1 MKYKNKAS
9 IFLLAV
15 VMAVMLPFSSFAA
28 GGYVNWGWT
37 SGIATAVENG
47 KAVELNQTFEY
58 EGHKIK
64 FENAVWED
72 YALLVSFSVLDADKE
87 DSVMLSQVSLVN
99 EEGKSLSQGC
109 GSEYDGNGKGV
120 LEFDLDKDLITGD
133 KVYLKIHTVR
143 EAKSE
148 KPDYIYGMVLDKS
161 LASDGAKYS
170 LGNECKTDYGTLK
183 LVTASNSKGRLSID
197 YTFDFIQEIKE
208 LINQDPENN
217 IFIHDLFPRIT
228 LTDAKKNVFS
238 ANSRSWEGEGK
249 SGKLYF
255 NGMPELNRPVTI
267 SIICSEK
274 VANWNLPIPVKKAGT
289 ETINI
294 NKEYKGEGGSFK
306 INNIYLG
313 SASTSL
319 DYEFIPAKGSE
330 VTRLEPIVSMN
341 VKDER
346 IRGSVNN
353 NGGLTGKIVFKYP
366 ILHKDLKDVTFYID
380 SVRRSIKYEES
391 IKIDFDKTPAD
402 YKIKADGSEIQVTNL
417 KIKDGNTTCFDLVV
431 NDSNRKFSG
440 FDVGI
445 EFDTSPLSWSS
456 TSNSDDYGIA
466 FDRSVKEGPDLTARD
481 EKKSPLK
488 RSIEIDGE
496 YKKLEV
502 KIESLEYLDLYKSEV
517 KIN

>member
-1 MKYKNKAS
+1 MKYKNKAG
-9 IFLLAV
+9 IFLLAA
-15 VMAVMLPFSSFAA
+15 VMVVMLPFSSFAA
-28 GGYVNWGWT
+28 GGDVNWGWT

-47 KAVELNQTFEY
+47 TAVELNKTFEY

-87 DSVMLSQVSLVN
+87 DSVMPSQVSLVN
-99 EEGKSLSQGC
+99 EEGKSVSQGR

-143 EAKSE
+143 EAKRE
-148 KPDYIYGMVLDKS
+148 KPDYIYRMVLDKS

-208 LINQDPENN
+208 LIKHDPENN

-238 ANSRSWEGEGK
+238 ANGRSSEGEGK
-249 SGKLYF
+249 SGYLYF
-255 NGMPELNRPVTI
+255 DGMPELNRPVTI

-289 ETINI
+289 ETIII

-306 INNIYLG
+306 INNINLG

-330 VTRLEPIVSMN
+330 VTRLEPIVSMD

-346 IRGSVNN
+346 TPGSVN

-366 ILHKDLKDVTFYID
+366 ILKKDFKDVTFYID
-380 SVRRSIKYEES
+380 SIRRSIKCGES
-391 IKIDFDKTPAD
+391 IKIDLDKTPAD

-417 KIKDGNTTCFDLVV
+417 KIKDGNTTCFDLAV

-445 EFDTSPLSWSS
+445 NADTSHLSWSS

-466 FDRSVKEGPDLTARD
+466 FDRNAKEGLDL
-481 EKKSPLK
+481 SPLK
-488 RSIEIDGE
+488 KSIEVDGE
-496 YKKLEV
+496 FKKLEV
-502 KIESLEYLDLYKSEV
+502 KIENLEYLDLYNREV